1 MIPSRGLKDPALLVA
16 VAQIQSLAWELPY
29 ATGAAI
35 KEKKKKELIHK
46 TETGLEDSK
55 AKLRTTKGETLGRGW
70 VGRSGLACA
79 RRYVQTHP

>member
-35 KEKKKKELIHK
+35 KEKKKKNSFTK
-46 TETGLEDSK
+46 QKQDSK
-55 AKLRTTKGETLGRGW
+55 IPKPNLGLPRGK
-70 VGRSGLACA
+70 
-79 RRYVQTHP
+79 H